1 MGDTLEASKRQEI
14 LGQLDLI
21 VKKWVKNAS
30 LNEGFDKK
38 SSLEQNAKIY
48 SFGSYRLGIER
59 PGSDID
65 IICVGPK
72 HISREKYFFC
82 PNHYSLE
89 SFLAQMPEVTKVVGL
104 KHTYVP
110 TLKFT
115 FYGVSF
121 DLLYAN
127 LPINIIHEDL
137 DVKNS
142 DILRGSDEITVKAL
156 NGCRTTDILLKI
168 VPNHAVFLL
177 GIKFIKQWGCLRG
190 LDSNVFGYFGGV
202 NWAICLA
209 YTCILYPTACASR
222 VIHRFFYTMYTFP
235 WPQAM
240 QLCEIQK
247 LSLGFQIW
255 DKWIHAENI
264 MRYNEKEKSKK
275 EWNQHFEF
283 MPIRT
288 PSYPAINSSFSVS
301 LATREILL
309 EEFKD
314 AEKICQRIL
323 SHDLS
328 PQTQWYQL
336 LEPYC
341 FFNNFKEFLLIDLF
355 ADNLKD
361 LEIWDG
367 LLHSKL
373 RILVADIPRYMKVRP
388 WPRAYNGIRE
398 DGGFKLSYYFGINK
412 RKSYTHLKP
421 STYVK
426 QTQKFKIIDASESI
440 EKFIASMSKNEIK
453 KDGMDM
459 LIKKIKKQQIPKFI
473 QKLESNSNSLLE
485 KSLTTF
491 MLKQ

>member
-1 MGDTLEASKRQEI
+1 MG
-14 LGQLDLI
+14 
-21 VKKWVKNAS
+21 
-30 LNEGFDKK
+30 
-38 SSLEQNAKIY
+38 
-48 SFGSYRLGIER
+48 
-59 PGSDID
+59 
-65 IICVGPK
+65 
-72 HISREKYFFC
+72 
-82 PNHYSLE
+82 
-89 SFLAQMPEVTKVVGL
+89 GL

-127 LPINIIHEDL
+127 LSIDIIHEDL
-137 DVKNS
+137 DLKNN

-177 GIKFIKQWGCLRG
+177 GIKFIREWGYLRG

-240 QLCEIQK
+240 HLCEIQK

-255 DKWIHAENI
+255 DKWIHAKNI

-283 MPIRT
+283 MPIIT

-301 LATREILL
+301 LTTREILL
-309 EEFKD
+309 EEFKV
-314 AEKICQRIL
+314 AEKACQRVL
-323 SHDLS
+323 SPDIR
-328 PQTQWYQL
+328 PQTQGYQL
-336 LEPYC
+336 LEPYS
-341 FFNNFKEFLLIDLF
+341 FFCHFKEFLLIDLF
-355 ADNLKD
+355 ADNLRE

-367 LLHSKL
+367 LIHSKL
-373 RILVADIPRYMKVRP
+373 RTLADDIHRHMKVRP
-388 WPRAYNGIRE
+388 WPRAYRDIRE
-398 DGGFKLSYYFGINK
+398 DGGFKSSYYFGINK

-421 STYVK
+421 MTYLK
-426 QTQKFKIIDASESI
+426 EIQKFKITDVSESV
-440 EKFIASMSKNEIK
+440 EKFIASMNKNKIK
-453 KDGMDM
+453 KDGMNM
-459 LIKKIKKQQIPKFI
+459 QIKKIKKQQIPKFI
-473 QKLESNSNSLLE
+473 QKFESNSNSLLE

-491 MLKQ
+491 MLRQ

>member
-1 MGDTLEASKRQEI
+1 MG
-14 LGQLDLI
+14 
-21 VKKWVKNAS
+21 
-30 LNEGFDKK
+30 
-38 SSLEQNAKIY
+38 
-48 SFGSYRLGIER
+48 
-59 PGSDID
+59 
-65 IICVGPK
+65 
-72 HISREKYFFC
+72 
-82 PNHYSLE
+82 
-89 SFLAQMPEVTKVVGL
+89 
-104 KHTYVP
+104 
-110 TLKFT
+110 
-115 FYGVSF
+115 
-121 DLLYAN
+121 
-127 LPINIIHEDL
+127 
-137 DVKNS
+137 
-142 DILRGSDEITVKAL
+142 
-156 NGCRTTDILLKI
+156 
-168 VPNHAVFLL
+168 
-177 GIKFIKQWGCLRG
+177 
-190 LDSNVFGYFGGV
+190 
-202 NWAICLA
+202 
-209 YTCILYPTACASR
+209 
-222 VIHRFFYTMYTFP
+222 
-235 WPQAM
+235 
-240 QLCEIQK
+240 
-247 LSLGFQIW
+247 
-255 DKWIHAENI
+255 
-264 MRYNEKEKSKK
+264 
-275 EWNQHFEF
+275 FEF
-283 MPIRT
+283 MPIIT

-373 RILVADIPRYMKVRP
+373 RILVDDIHRYMKVRP

-421 STYVK
+421 STY
-426 QTQKFKIIDASESI
+426 
-440 EKFIASMSKNEIK
+440 KFIASISKNEIK
-453 KDGMDM
+453 KNGMDM